1 MVIEMVMKP
10 MLLVDG
16 DGDDYRDFHPLS
28 FTAFFALM
36 EHGIRAAPLWDSFAQ
51 DFVGMLTISDFIT
64 ILQKYYRSHLSSK
77 NDIKSHMIATW
88 RDVLKN
94 HNQRIAANKLIS
106 IGPDASLYEA
116 IKTLH
121 DAKVGYFTARDGKYL

>member
-1 MVIEMVMKP
+1 
-10 MLLVDG
+10 
-16 DGDDYRDFHPLS
+16 
-28 FTAFFALM
+28 M
-36 EHGIRAAPLWDSFAQ
+36 EHGVRAAPLWDSVAQ

-64 ILQKYYRSHLSSK
+64 ILQKYYRSPLSSK

-94 HNQRIAANKLIS
+94 HNERIAANKLVS

-116 IKTLH
+116 IRVLH
-121 DAKVGYFTARDGKYL
+121 DAKVNGTSYFR

>member
-1 MVIEMVMKP
+1 
-10 MLLVDG
+10 
-16 DGDDYRDFHPLS
+16 
-28 FTAFFALM
+28 M

-77 NDIKSHMIATW
+77 NDIKSHLISTW

-94 HNQRIAANKLIS
+94 HNAKIADNKLVC

-116 IKTLH
+116 IRALH
-121 DAKVGYFTARDGKYL
+121 DNKVRGRKIGSLGRLSRRMWRRRK